1 MTDDDLHDDPTL
13 ERVER
18 MLRTAGPPPEP
29 SAELRARL
37 LEIPRLE
44 SRPTPTRPDRWRRL
58 WGSLPAWRM
67 ASAGLALAA
76 VVLAIVAVVGTD
88 SGGSFSGPSVTM
100 GVGPGY
106 RASGVAVS
114 MISDDTRHIRIRIDG
129 LPRLEGNSV
138 YELWIARDPAHRV
151 SLGIFRPDAQG
162 RIDTTVSVPNL
173 GPAWQGIWL
182 THEPGS
188 GRPGWS
194 KDWVLAGK
202 LA

>member
-1 MTDDDLHDDPTL
+1 MTDDHLHDDPTL

-44 SRPTPTRPDRWRRL
+44 SRPAPTRAPALWRL
-58 WGSLPAWRM
+58 WGNLPAWRI

-76 VVLAIVAVVGTD
+76 VVLAIVAVVG
-88 SGGSFSGPSVTM
+88 SGSGESFSGPSVTM
-100 GVGPGY
+100 SAGPGY

-114 MISDDTRHIRIRIDG
+114 MLSDDTRHIRIRVDG
-129 LPRLEGNSV
+129 LPRLENNSV

-151 SLGIFRPDAQG
+151 SLGSFRPDAQG
-162 RIDTTVSVPNL
+162 RIDTTVHVPNL

-182 THEPGS
+182 THEPGT

-194 KDWVLAGK
+194 RDWVLAGR

>member
-1 MTDDDLHDDPTL
+1 MTDDHLHDDPTL

-18 MLRTAGPPPEP
+18 MLRTVGPPPEP

-44 SRPTPTRPDRWRRL
+44 SRPAPARTPALRRL
-58 WGSLPAWRM
+58 WGHLPAWRI

-76 VVLAIVAVVGTD
+76 IVLAIVAVVG
-88 SGGSFSGPSVTM
+88 SGSGATFNGPSVTM
-100 GVGPGY
+100 SAGPGY
-106 RASGVAVS
+106 QASGVAVS
-114 MISDDTRHIRIRIDG
+114 MLSDDTRHIRIRIDG
-129 LPRLEGNSV
+129 LPPLENNSV

-151 SLGIFRPDAQG
+151 SLGSFRPDAQG
-162 RIDTTVSVPNL
+162 RIDTTVQVPNL

-182 THEPGS
+182 THEPGT

-194 KDWVLAGK
+194 RDWVLAGR

>member
-1 MTDDDLHDDPTL
+1 MTDDHLHDDPTL

-44 SRPTPTRPDRWRRL
+44 SRPAPARPSAWQRL
-58 WGSLPAWRM
+58 WGNLPAWRI

-76 VVLAIVAVVGTD
+76 IVLAIVAVVGT
-88 SGGSFSGPSVTM
+88 GSTSFTGPSVTM
-100 GVGPGY
+100 GAGPGY

-114 MISDDTRHIRIRIDG
+114 MISGDTRHIRIRIDG
-129 LPRLEGNSV
+129 LPRLENNSV
-138 YELWIARDPAHRV
+138 YELWLAKDPAHRV
-151 SLGIFRPDAQG
+151 SLGVYRPDAQG

-173 GPAWQGIWL
+173 GPAWHGIWL

-194 KDWVLAGK
+194 KDWVLAGS